1 VKLSVS
7 LPDKDVAFLDDYA
20 GKHDLSRS
28 AALAAAVMS
37 LRRQNLRDQYVEA
50 YRDWTDSGE
59 AEVWEAVA
67 GDGIEADD
75 ATW

>member
-1 VKLSVS
+1 MKLSVS
-7 LPDKDVAFLDDYA
+7 LPDADVAFLDDYA

-28 AALAAAVMS
+28 AAIAAAVKS
-37 LRRQNLRDQYVEA
+37 LRRESLRDQYVEA
-50 YRDWTDSGE
+50 YREWTDSGE
-59 AEVWEAVA
+59 AEVWEAVV